1 MSLYVKGQSF
11 VLHQIRKMIGEWLP
25 WKQCISG
32 SDPSLVVSIMI
43 ESPSPVTSTALM
55 RVDHLLSPSAL
66 HTCPTHHSRS
76 SDSCCERVHTRRHYC
91 KSLQERKGAGR
102 ELCEMDWL

>member
-32 SDPSLVVSIMI
+32 RDPSLVVSIMI

-55 RVDHLLSPSAL
+55 RVDHLLSLSAS
-66 HTCPTHHSRS
+66 THHSRF
-76 SDSCCERVHTRRHYC
+76 SDSCCERVHTRRHYY